1 MDKIQDAIAKARAT
15 RQSPG
20 PAVVSAAVA
29 PKAAPVAPVPPHM
42 PAASW
47 DAIPSFEPA
56 EAKLRNSRIVSAVDG
71 GKGST
76 DFDVLRTRILQQAR
90 ANNWRRIA
98 VTSPTPGCG
107 KSTMVLNLG
116 FSLARQHDQRTILA
130 DVDMRR
136 PSLAKKLGIT
146 DKLRFSRVLAG
157 QEPFEDHARRLDT
170 NLLISTNSQ
179 PTRGAAELL
188 QSDVAARALDDI
200 SERYDPTIMLF
211 DTPPLLAGDDT
222 MAFLSKVDAVILLAA
237 AEHSSIKQIDAC
249 ERDIASQTNVMGI
262 VLNKCRY
269 MDRDSSYG
277 YYD

>member
-15 RQSPG
+15 RQNPG
-20 PAVVSAAVA
+20 ATPSAATTPQPA
-29 PKAAPVAPVPPHM
+29 PMRPSSPPAA

-47 DAIPSFEPA
+47 DSITAFEPS
-56 EAKLRNSRIVSAVDG
+56 EAKLRSSRIVSTGQG

-76 DFDVLRTRILQQAR
+76 DFDVLRTRILQQAK

-157 QEPFEDHARRLDT
+157 QEPFEDNARRLDN
-170 NLLISTNSQ
+170 NLIISTNTQSVS
-179 PTRGAAELL
+179 GAAELL
-188 QSDVAARALDDI
+188 QSDAAALALDEI
-200 SERYDPTIMLF
+200 SARYDPTIMLF

-277 YYD
+277 YYE